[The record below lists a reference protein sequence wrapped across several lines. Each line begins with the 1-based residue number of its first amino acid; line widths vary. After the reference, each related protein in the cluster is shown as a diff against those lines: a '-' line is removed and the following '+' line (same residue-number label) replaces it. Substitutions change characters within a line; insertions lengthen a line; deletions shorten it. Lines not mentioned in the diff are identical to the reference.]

1 MDIAL
6 YIILLLLNV
15 VIETE
20 EKFNLWFKVEWN
32 VCGAYFN
39 VLPLFLGHLSIKVMF
54 LSINLSTF
62 PLIKSCGFFAD
73 SSCDSQVKT
82 NNA

>member
-1 MDIAL
+1 MEIAV
-6 YIILLLLNV
+6 YIFRFYLMLLLKPR
-15 VIETE
+15 E
-20 EKFNLWFKVEWN
+20 EFSLWFKVEWN

-39 VLPLFLGHLSIKVMF
+39 VLPLFLGHLSLKAML
-54 LSINLSTF
+54 LSTNLSAF